1 MITMRNNCVR
11 VSVLL
16 LKCWDKM
23 KKYDWYILF
32 KNHTEAMTLYRGLKE
47 AKIAVRISPTPR
59 QASVCCGVSLLI
71 ADEDMASVR
80 QYLEKTGALMKR
92 SSAFLVKLKRNAIGF
107 ARHLG
112 INMTNIK
119 INTCLPKHSYAILK
133 YKS

>member
-1 MITMRNNCVR
+1 
-11 VSVLL
+11 
-16 LKCWDKM
+16 M

-80 QYLEKTGALMKR
+80 RYLEKTGALKR

-107 ARHLG
+107 ARRLG
-112 INMTNIK
+112 INIT
-119 INTCLPKHSYAILK
+119 K
-133 YKS
+133 Y

>member
-47 AKIAVRISPTPR
+47 AKITARISPTPR

-71 ADEDMASVR
+71 ADEDMASVQR
-80 QYLEKTGALMKR
+80 YLEKTGALHEEI
-92 SSAFLVKLKRNAIGF
+92 V
-107 ARHLG
+107 
-112 INMTNIK
+112 
-119 INTCLPKHSYAILK
+119 CLPCQIEEKRDRFC
-133 YKS
+133 